1 MLGNKIKRLYYFK
14 LFVILRN
21 VEYYHTGVMYSE
33 EETCRDKKCIYLRT
47 SCNYNQG
54 LDIHLP

>member
-1 MLGNKIKRLYYFK
+1 MIKRLYYFK
-14 LFVILRN
+14 YFVILRN
-21 VEYYHTGVMYSE
+21 YEYYLAGVTHSE
-33 EETCRDKKCIYLRT
+33 EETSRDKKCIYLRT